1 MSSYT
6 DKVPAELRFF
16 LLSVIPFQFH
26 EYSNNGLWMLIV
38 FIIAYSLVLMKGEPL
53 FYFIIIIDCFTVKD
67 LVPFFSHGLQHP
79 EIQ

>member
-1 MSSYT
+1 MASCT
-6 DKVPAELRFF
+6 DKAPAELRSF
-16 LLSVIPFQFH
+16 LSSVIPFQFH

-53 FYFIIIIDCFTVKD
+53 FFYFIIIIDCHCERSSTI
-67 LVPFFSHGLQHP
+67 FSHGLQHP